1 MRKFAVTAFVALYA
15 LLNLCAS
22 AERAAEWAAKEA
34 SGFGHHESDHRFGKP
49 QKTDSH
55 LSQRKLF
62 ETEFSVELPQ
72 KTDLI
77 LPSER
82 HSVHPLPDAVTVAP
96 HETVGSR
103 APPFSV

>member
-15 LLNLCAS
+15 LLNLHAS

-34 SGFGHHESDHRFGKP
+34 AGLAHHESDHRFGKP

-82 HSVHPLPDAVTVAP
+82 HNVHPLLDARIATP
-96 HETVGSR
+96 HQTVGSR

>member
-15 LLNLCAS
+15 LLNLHAS

-34 SGFGHHESDHRFGKP
+34 AGLAHHESDHRFGKP

-55 LSQRKLF
+55 LSQRRLF

-82 HSVHPLPDAVTVAP
+82 HNVHPLLDAATVAP

-103 APPFSV
+103 APPLSV

>member
-1 MRKFAVTAFVALYA
+1 MRKFAVTAFVALYV
-15 LLNLCAS
+15 LLNLQAS

-34 SGFGHHESDHRFGKP
+34 AGLAHHESDHRFGKP

-82 HSVHPLPDAVTVAP
+82 HNVHPLRDVLTAAR
-96 HETVGSR
+96 HETVSSR

>member
-15 LLNLCAS
+15 LLSLHTS

-34 SGFGHHESDHRFGKP
+34 AGLTHHDSDHRFGKP
-49 QKTDSH
+49 QKPDSH

-77 LPSER
+77 LPWVR
-82 HSVHPLPDAVTVAP
+82 HIVHPVLGVRTMAP
-96 HETVGSR
+96 HETAAAR